1 MNNFSIVIPCY
12 NEEHNIT
19 HLIEEIKKSLLNPT
33 SNYEIL
39 LVDDAST
46 DQTLKKLKK
55 LKEDNQNIIKI
66 ITNNTAH

>member
-12 NEEHNIT
+12 NEESNISY
-19 HLIEEIKKSLLNPT
+19 LIEEIKKSLLNPT

-55 LKEDNQNIIKI
+55 IKEDNQNLIKI
-66 ITNNTAH
+66 I